1 MKSTLNILILTF
13 IVFTNFSCKKKV
25 VPPNN
30 EANGKGVIYIE
41 VGDDKLLVHKP
52 RLLFNSKTQVASLS
66 NGLQNGAPF
75 WQINDRDTSLSGYK
89 GYKFDIQVQTSKE
102 RISAGFNLDV
112 WFKDTNSEIF
122 IRRINKNRDITIYDS
137 DGNFKIYYTIGVNKF
152 KVNEVRIAKDG
163 KTYMNFEADLHCVE
177 DGNSSNEI
185 DTYWKGDILVS
196 N

>member
-13 IVFTNFSCKKKV
+13 IFFTNFSCKKKV

-52 RLLFNSKTQVASLS
+52 RLLFNSKKQVASFR
-66 NGLQNGAPF
+66 NGLDNSDPEWTYNF
-75 WQINDRDTSLSGYK
+75 RDTSLTGYK
-89 GYKFDIQVQTSKE
+89 GYKFDIQVNTS
-102 RISAGFNLDV
+102 RDVLLAGFNLDV
-112 WFKDTNSEIF
+112 WFKDTNSEIYV
-122 IRRINKNRDITIYDS
+122 RRINKNRDIIIYDS
-137 DGNFKIYYTIGVNKF
+137 EGNSKIYYTIGVNKF
-152 KVNEVRIAKDG
+152 KINEIRIAKDG

-185 DTYWKGDILVS
+185 DTYWKGDILVTD
-196 N
+196 